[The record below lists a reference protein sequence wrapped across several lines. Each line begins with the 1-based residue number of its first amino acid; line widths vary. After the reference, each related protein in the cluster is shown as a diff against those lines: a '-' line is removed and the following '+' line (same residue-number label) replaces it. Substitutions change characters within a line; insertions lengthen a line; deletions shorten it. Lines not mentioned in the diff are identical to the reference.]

1 MEITG
6 RLRSR
11 LQRLRQQLRFNAV
24 PASSPQT
31 AEEMLA
37 ADPECWPEWM
47 ASHQSD
53 PIGSPRNQLPTA
65 AGCLEIDCCG
75 FAWHELGPHLWLQRL
90 PLIDLELW
98 SVEPSL
104 SHGHRITL
112 LAPKEMRNPEA
123 VPVRIAINLEFPPL
137 DRAHHWL
144 THLRAHHLIWDPD
157 IARVNLLRAL
167 GLKADWLNPK
177 GPSNHWLQSSGAT
190 DPDLWSK
197 WLGLPAPNPDHLLV
211 LGQAGRPWELASAA
225 EAMKQQHQSSNLF
238 DPVDSVPIDYLPGW
252 PELIVETPME
262 GLARAGWLQT
272 AAYRAI
278 RLVQAGS
285 LGLPNEWHL
294 LSECRLEPL
303 CLQDSSTPEELRA
316 RHAGQSLVAFA
327 EERLSPDTETCW
339 EWTSGQPAHAA
350 VLVSLYNYCGR
361 IEAALKSVVEQT
373 AGALEL
379 IVVDDASTDDGAAV
393 VASWMEACQKNGN
406 HPFVRLLLLQHS
418 RNAGLAVARN
428 SAFNA
433 ARASW
438 CFVLDADNA
447 LYPRAVEICLALA
460 EAGSKDLAVVHPL
473 LAVEVES
480 GRPDEQRSLV
490 STASWQRARLS
501 RENVVDAMALVRWQA
516 WKSVQGYCHIE
527 GGWEDYDFWCK
538 LIGAGWHGVQCPQV
552 LAVYRSH
559 DESMS
564 HTATNRAWRALS
576 RTLQARHPWLMLP
589 LANS

>member
-6 RLRSR
+6 RLRLR
-11 LQRLRQQLRFNAV
+11 LQRLRQHLGFDAIAV
-24 PASSPQT
+24 PQPQT
-31 AEEMLA
+31 EEEILTA
-37 ADPECWPEWM
+37 APECWPEWM
-47 ASHQSD
+47 ALHQGD
-53 PIGSPRNQLPTA
+53 PMAPTCHRLPMA
-65 AGCLEIDCCG
+65 VSCLEVDCCG
-75 FAWHELGPHLWLQRL
+75 AAWHELEPHLWLQRL
-90 PLIDLELW
+90 PLMDLVQW

-104 SHGHRITL
+104 SHGHRITIV
-112 LAPKEMRNPEA
+112 APMAVQKPED
-123 VPVRIAINLEFPPL
+123 VLVRIAINLEFPPL
-137 DRAHHWL
+137 DRALEWL
-144 THLRAHHLIWDPD
+144 AHLRGHHLIWDPD
-157 IARVNLLRAL
+157 LARVNLLRAL

-177 GPSNHWLQSSGAT
+177 GPSNHWLQSPGAI

-197 WLGLPAPNPDHLLV
+197 WLGLPAPNPEHLLV
-211 LGQAGRPWELASAA
+211 LGQAGRAWERASAA
-225 EAMKQQHQSSNLF
+225 EAMQHQDQGSNF
-238 DPVDSVPIDYLPGW
+238 FVPVDYLPGW
-252 PELIVETPME
+252 SELIVETPME
-262 GLARAGWLQT
+262 GLARAGWLQN
-272 AAYRAI
+272 AAHHAV

-285 LGLPNEWHL
+285 FVLPSEWHL
-294 LSECRLEPL
+294 LSDCREEPL
-303 CLQDSSTPEELRA
+303 CLQESSTPEELRA
-316 RHAGQSLVAFA
+316 LHAGHSFVALA
-327 EERLSPDTETCW
+327 EERLSPDTQTCW
-339 EWTSGQPAHAA
+339 EWTNGQPAHAA
-350 VLVSLYNYCGR
+350 VLVSLYNYSGR
-361 IEAALKSVVEQT
+361 IGAALESVVQQT
-373 AGALEL
+373 AKALEL

-393 VASWMEACQKNGN
+393 VASWMEACQKHGN

-447 LYPRAVEICLALA
+447 LYPRAVENCLGLA
-460 EAGSKDLAVVHPL
+460 EAGSPDLAVVHPL

-501 RENVVDAMALVRWQA
+501 RENTVDAMALVRWQA

-564 HTATNRAWRALS
+564 HTATNQAWRALS